1 MNENN
6 GKLIIINSVDKD
18 TNNQINKYLKIPR
31 EIFLLY
37 KYNIESKY
45 FNTRY
50 IDKINL
56 LSGITKIKNEHF
68 MNKVKNDDIMRYNIG
83 LNKKDDIL
91 KIDQKSFL
99 RTVRH
104 EFEEMLKKERIYK
117 DKNTSFVQQNFIN
130 KITILFDEIKN
141 NEKEKKI
148 YGYLVSNLYKR
159 K

>member
-1 MNENN
+1 
-6 GKLIIINSVDKD
+6 
-18 TNNQINKYLKIPR
+18 
-31 EIFLLY
+31 
-37 KYNIESKY
+37 
-45 FNTRY
+45 
-50 IDKINL
+50 
-56 LSGITKIKNEHF
+56 
-68 MNKVKNDDIMRYNIG
+68 MRYNIG

-148 YGYLVSNLYKR
+148 LLIFGIELVQKEIIIIVKYYIY
-159 K
+159 